1 MSTKELAYSILDSLS
16 EEQLKGFIMLFS
28 GSGETRPKA
37 GTSKVLSAESV
48 AGMAAKYA
56 NPDLIPLEKE
66 AWANAAAEKYKN
78 SGHLI

>member
-28 GSGETRPKA
+28 GNVETKPKA
-37 GTSKVLSAESV
+37 GTLKGVLSEC
-48 AGMAAKYA
+48 A

-66 AWANAAAEKYKN
+66 AWADAAAEKFKN
-78 SGHLI
+78 S